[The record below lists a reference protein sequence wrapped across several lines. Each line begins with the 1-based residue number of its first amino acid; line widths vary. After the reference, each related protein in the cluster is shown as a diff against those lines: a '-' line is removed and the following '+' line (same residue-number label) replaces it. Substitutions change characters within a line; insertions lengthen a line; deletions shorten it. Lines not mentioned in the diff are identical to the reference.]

1 MKIRNSAII
10 VTLLMCIIM
19 LSGCNN
25 IAVRDPTVEEVNNS
39 RFVLYG
45 DDGEIELRDYFIIV
59 DMETGVQYLY
69 VHNGGGYYSD
79 GYVVTPLLNQD
90 GTPYSM
96 IE

>member
-10 VTLLMCIIM
+10 IALLMCIM
-19 LSGCNN
+19 VLSGCNN
-25 IAVRDPTVEEVNNS
+25 GVVRDPTVEEVNNS

-45 DDGEIELRDYFIIV
+45 DDGERELRDYFIIV

-69 VHNGGGYYSD
+69 VHNGGGDYSD

-96 IE
+96 VE

>member
-10 VTLLMCIIM
+10 VALLMCIM
-19 LSGCNN
+19 VLSGCNN
-25 IAVRDPTVEEVNNS
+25 GVVRDPTVEEVNNS

-45 DDGEIELRDYFIIV
+45 NDGERELRGYFIIV

-69 VHNGGGYYSD
+69 VHNDYSD
-79 GYVVTPLLNQD
+79 GYVITPLLNQD

-96 IE
+96 VE